1 MQTLKLLRKP
11 FSYNIK
17 RALKRAKRKK
27 TQGAE
32 EHTRH
37 AIIHAETVCVVYIYI
52 YTYKHTSAR
61 ERIHN
66 KLVKQ
71 WLLPGKIG

>member
-11 FSYNIK
+11 FSYSIK

-52 YTYKHTSAR
+52 Y
-61 ERIHN
+61 ILIN
-66 KLVKQ
+66 IQVLVKGFTTN
-71 WLLPGKIG
+71 W